1 MWMSLVRRDLAKPPH
16 RDSAGSGKQ
25 WRAATYYTECAW
37 RRSTRLRAARNFLRL
52 ARGASPKDLL
62 AAQYHGSLEHEWQ
75 VVVQSVEDIGECRKK
90 SFAAASK

>member
-1 MWMSLVRRDLAKPPH
+1 VGRTDVRSSLQGIAIK
-16 RDSAGSGKQ
+16 
-25 WRAATYYTECAW
+25 TEPCK
-37 RRSTRLRAARNFLRL
+37 RY
-52 ARGASPKDLL
+52 LL

>member
-1 MWMSLVRRDLAKPPH
+1 MSAVRC
-16 RDSAGSGKQ
+16 
-25 WRAATYYTECAW
+25 RAS
-37 RRSTRLRAARNFLRL
+37 RSTEPCKRY
-52 ARGASPKDLL
+52 LL